1 MDVLYSNIIEQIVTS
16 GKRIREKSGKVR
28 DVGITKQHLTEEDV
42 RIERELKEVVRRH
55 HRACEPPWSQAPLSI
70 GPT

>member
-16 GKRIREKSGKVR
+16 GKSIREKSGKVR

-42 RIERELKEVVRRH
+42 RIERELKEVVRR
-55 HRACEPPWSQAPLSI
+55 
-70 GPT
+70 T